1 MPQPDV
7 VRLQHM
13 LDSAQVALML
23 ASGKTREDLTQDIGL
38 VLALMKSVENIGEA
52 AGKLSDQFRE
62 EHVAIPW
69 DSIIGMRN
77 RLIHAYYDIN
87 RDILWQT
94 VVEDLPP
101 LIQQLETALPAE

>member
-7 VRLQHM
+7 IRLQHM
-13 LDSAQVALML
+13 LDSARVALML
-23 ASGKTREDLTQDIGL
+23 ANGKTREDLTRDIGL

-52 AGKLSDQFRE
+52 AGKLSNRFRE
-62 EHVAIPW
+62 EHAAIPW
-69 DSIIGMRN
+69 DRIIGMRN

-94 VVEDLPP
+94 VAEDLPP
-101 LIQQLETALPAE
+101 LIQQLEAALPAK

>member
-1 MPQPDV
+1 
-7 VRLQHM
+7 
-13 LDSAQVALML
+13 ML
-23 ASGKTREDLTQDIGL
+23 ANDKSREDLNQDIGL
-38 VLALMKSVENIGEA
+38 VLALMKSIENIGEA

-62 EHVAIPW
+62 EHAAIPW
-69 DSIIGMRN
+69 DRIIGMRN

-101 LIQQLETALPAE
+101 LIGQLEAALPNK

>member
-1 MPQPDV
+1 MPLPDL

-13 LDSAQVALML
+13 LDSARVALML
-23 ASGKTREDLTQDIGL
+23 VENKTRDDLTSDIGL

-52 AGKLSDQFRE
+52 AGKASDEFRE
-62 EHVAIPW
+62 AHSAIPW
-69 DSIIGMRN
+69 ERIIGMRN

-87 RDILWQT
+87 RNILWQT

-101 LIQQLETALPAE
+101 LIRQLEAALPAE

>member
-7 VRLQHM
+7 IRLRHM
-13 LDSAQVALML
+13 LDSARVALML
-23 ASGKTREDLTQDIGL
+23 SSGKSREDLTQDIGL

-52 AGKLSDQFRE
+52 AGKLSDGFRE
-62 EHVAIPW
+62 AHAEVPW
-69 DSIIGMRN
+69 DRIIGMRN

-94 VVEDLPP
+94 VIEDLPP
-101 LIQQLETALPAE
+101 LIRQLEAALPG

>member
-7 VRLQHM
+7 IRMQHM
-13 LDSAQVALML
+13 LDSARVALML
-23 ASGKTREDLTQDIGL
+23 ARGKTRADLTNDIGL
-38 VLALMKSVENIGEA
+38 VLALMKSVENVGEA
-52 AGKLSDQFRE
+52 AGKLSSGFRE
-62 EHVAIPW
+62 AHASIPW
-69 DSIIGMRN
+69 DRIIGMRN

-101 LIQQLETALPAE
+101 LVRQLEAALPGA

>member
-7 VRLQHM
+7 IRLQHM
-13 LDSAQVALML
+13 LDSARVAVML

-52 AGKLSDQFRE
+52 AGKLSSRFRE
-62 EHVAIPW
+62 KHPTIAW
-69 DSIIGMRN
+69 DRIIGMRN

-94 VVEDLPP
+94 VIEDLPP
-101 LIQQLETALPAE
+101 LIQQLETALATE

>member
-1 MPQPDV
+1 MPRPDA

-23 ASGKTREDLTQDIGL
+23 VHGRTRSDLDRDLGL

-52 AGKLSDQFRE
+52 ASKLSAAFR
-62 EHVAIPW
+62 VAHPGIPW
-69 DSIIGMRN
+69 ERIVGMRN

-87 RDILWQT
+87 REILWQT

-101 LIQQLETALPAE
+101 LIRQLGDAQAGE